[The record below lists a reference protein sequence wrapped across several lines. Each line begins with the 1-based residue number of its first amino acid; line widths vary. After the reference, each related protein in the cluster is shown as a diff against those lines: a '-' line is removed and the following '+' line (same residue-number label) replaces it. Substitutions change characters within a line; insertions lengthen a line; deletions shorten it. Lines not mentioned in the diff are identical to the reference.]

1 VITVIINGKRK
12 EIPRKMNV
20 KELIEHLNYQNSGVA
35 VAVNMTF
42 VVIAAY
48 EKTLLKEGDEV
59 EILGPVQG
67 G

>member
-1 VITVIINGKRK
+1 
-12 EIPRKMNV
+12 MNV

-42 VVIAAY
+42 IMIAAY
-48 EKTLLKEGDEV
+48 EKTLLREDDEV